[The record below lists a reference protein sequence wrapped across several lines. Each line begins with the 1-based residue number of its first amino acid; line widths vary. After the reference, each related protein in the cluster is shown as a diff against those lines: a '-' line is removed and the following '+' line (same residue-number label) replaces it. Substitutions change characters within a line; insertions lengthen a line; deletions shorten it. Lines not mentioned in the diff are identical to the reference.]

1 MELFFC
7 LIFVKFC
14 ILQKTAFSSVIKSR
28 LALGLPSC
36 LAENGLIHRN
46 MTVDFALVITSI
58 GEPLFQTKPN
68 QGMMG
73 PASLLH
79 SRHWV
84 LFLVNFVLIGFHIKI
99 HQDSKKVFFSCC
111 FFQLQCSCFLHPGG
125 PGDCPGVAPAWSSCS
140 RSRIKQQQKYQKYY
154 SSRAVVA
161 PPWSC
166 KSANSQICLRH
177 TGCLW
182 CLFVPPPASLQPTN
196 DSGTTLSLKMFRRLQ
211 G

>member
-1 MELFFC
+1 MEFFC
-7 LIFVKFC
+7 LIFVLFC

-46 MTVDFALVITSI
+46 MAVDFALVITSI

-99 HQDSKKVFFSCC
+99 HQDSKKVFLVAAFSNY
-111 FFQLQCSCFLHPGG
+111 SA
-125 PGDCPGVAPAWSSCS
+125 VASYTP
-140 RSRIKQQQKYQKYY
+140 
-154 SSRAVVA
+154 VVLVTA
-161 PPWSC
+161 
-166 KSANSQICLRH
+166 QE
-177 TGCLW
+177 
-182 CLFVPPPASLQPTN
+182 
-196 DSGTTLSLKMFRRLQ
+196 
-211 G
+211 